1 MVAAKRRRSGRYRYL
16 LGDSAV
22 EAARLRAQAKLWDPV
37 AEALFDRVGVKRGAR
52 VLEVGPGQG
61 SLHLALRRRVR
72 RPVDAVERSP
82 VFAGRLRSICRR
94 DRLGDGQI
102 WESDLLHAPLP
113 RAEYDFIFA
122 RWVFLFLPAPGAH
135 VKKLAGAL
143 KPGGVL
149 AVQDYYRKTLSM
161 IPEPPEWRHFVEA
174 DDAFF
179 ASQGGNASVGDQLP
193 ILFRKAGLELIDVT
207 PTIKTGRPGSAEW
220 NWLTKYFLGVMDR
233 YAMFPPFTPAE
244 GRRLAAQWRR
254 AERDT
259 MSLLIA
265 PTVLDVVGRK
275 PKA

>member
-1 MVAAKRRRSGRYRYL
+1 MSVYL
-16 LGDSAV
+16 LGDSSV
-22 EAARLRAQAKLWDPV
+22 EAARLRAQARLWDPV

-61 SLHLALRRRVR
+61 SLHLALRRRVGK
-72 RPVDAVERSP
+72 PIDAVERSEA
-82 VFAGRLRSICRR
+82 FANRLRSICRR
-94 DRLGDGQI
+94 DGLGEGRI
-102 WESDLLHAPLP
+102 WESDLLHTRLP

-122 RWVFLFLPAPGAH
+122 RWVFLFLPDPGAH
-135 VKKLAGAL
+135 VKKLVAAL
-143 KPGGVL
+143 KPGGIL

-161 IPEPPEWRHFVEA
+161 VPEPPEWRHFVES

-193 ILFRKAGLELIDVT
+193 TLFRKAGLDVIDVT
-207 PTIKTGRPGSAEW
+207 PTIKTGHPGSHEW
-220 NWLTKYFLGVMDR
+220 NWMTTYFLGVMDR

-254 AERDT
+254 AAKDPR
-259 MSLLIA
+259 SLLIA

-275 PKA
+275 PRRH